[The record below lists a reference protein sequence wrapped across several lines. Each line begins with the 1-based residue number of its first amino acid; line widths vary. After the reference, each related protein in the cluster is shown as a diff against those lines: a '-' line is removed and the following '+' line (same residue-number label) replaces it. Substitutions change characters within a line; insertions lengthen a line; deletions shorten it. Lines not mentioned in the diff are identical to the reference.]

1 MNGSQIKKAA
11 ETLEGLAAQLEE
23 ANSHITK
30 LASELGTAKA
40 ELGTAKAELA
50 QRKVAS
56 AEEQRNRSTLAKR
69 AAATL
74 LQGGLISTPEKADSF
89 AGEILDH
96 NKALVALHKFAEHAA
111 KAPKVASVVEDPQGT
126 AAVESADAVWDRHA
140 TAYLPQGA

>member
-1 MNGSQIKKAA
+1 MNGNQIKKAA

-30 LASELGTAKA
+30 IAAELGTAKA

-56 AEEQRNRSTLAKR
+56 EAEQKTRSTLAKR

-74 LQGGLISTPEKADSF
+74 LQSGLISTPERADAF
-89 AGEILDH
+89 AQEVLNHD
-96 NKALVALHKFAEHAA
+96 KALTALHKFAEHAA
-111 KAPKVASVVEDPQGT
+111 KAPKVASVVQDPQGS
-126 AAVESADAVWDRHA
+126 AEVESADAVWDRHA
-140 TAYLPQGA
+140 SAYIP